1 MANTNVAKK
10 AEAKLPALS
19 LDMME
24 SDAHSGLENIQQ
36 DDLATPRLKVL
47 MALSPEVQD
56 ESVPNAKPGLIYNT
70 VTNELY
76 DGAKGIRVL
85 PCAYQR
91 QYVEWADRGQGTGAP
106 INVYESTSDI
116 LTKTTRDENRKD
128 RLENGNYVETCG
140 NHFILLVNDDGDSSP
155 AVITMKSTQLKKSRK
170 WNSMMLNVK
179 LKGKSGLFTPPSY
192 SHFYRLKAVKEK
204 NDKGNWHGW
213 EVSREEQ
220 VTDANLYQI
229 AKSFAE
235 SVNKGERSVKYEEE
249 VTKTDVPF

>member
-1 MANTNVAKK
+1 MANKEVTAKK
-10 AEAKLPALS
+10 NNAVATIDIEKFADQGFDNIDSKSLQLPF
-19 LDMME
+19 
-24 SDAHSGLENIQQ
+24 
-36 DDLATPRLKVL
+36 LKIL
-47 MALSPEVQD
+47 GQLSPQVTAGDSKYIEA
-56 ESVPNAKPGLIYNT
+56 AKPGMIYNT
-70 VTNELY
+70 VTDKLY
-76 DGAKGIRVL
+76 DGNKGILVI
-85 PCAYQR
+85 PAY
-91 QYVEWADRGQGTGAP
+91 YKFEYIEWADRGQGTGAP

-116 LTKTTRDENRKD
+116 LTKTTRDDNRKD

>member
-1 MANTNVAKK
+1 MANSNVAKK
-10 AEAKLPALS
+10 ENAVPALNIS
-19 LDMME
+19 LME
-24 SDAHSGLENIQQ
+24 QDASSGLENISQE
-36 DDLATPRLKVL
+36 DLATPRLKVL

-56 ESVPNAKPGLIYNT
+56 ESVPGAKPGLIYNT

-116 LTKTTRDENRKD
+116 LTKTTRDDNRKD

-235 SVNKGERSVKYEEE
+235 RRTILILGAHA
-249 VTKTDVPF
+249 PLFLL

>member
-1 MANTNVAKK
+1 MANSNVAKK
-10 AEAKLPALS
+10 ENAVPALNIS
-19 LDMME
+19 LME
-24 SDAHSGLENIQQ
+24 QDASSGLENISQE
-36 DDLATPRLKVL
+36 DLATPRLKVL

-56 ESVPNAKPGLIYNT
+56 ESVPGAKPGLIYNT

-106 INVYESTSDI
+106 INVFESTSDI
-116 LTKTTRDENRKD
+116 LTKTTRDDNRKD

-249 VTKTDVPF
+249 VNKTDVPL